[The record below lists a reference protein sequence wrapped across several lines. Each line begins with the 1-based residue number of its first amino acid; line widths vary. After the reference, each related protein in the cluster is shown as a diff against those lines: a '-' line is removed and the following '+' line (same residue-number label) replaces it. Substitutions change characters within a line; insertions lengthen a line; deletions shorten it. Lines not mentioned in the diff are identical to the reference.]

1 MSAYQ
6 PEWLCKE
13 IVDGAH
19 DAVIL
24 ADRDGVIR
32 LWNAGAEAMFGY
44 RADEAVG
51 RTLDLIIPE
60 RLRARHWEGWH
71 AAMARGST
79 EYGDRTLA
87 VPGERRD
94 GSRVSLEFTI
104 GLIRDSAGEIAAV
117 SAILRD
123 VTERFERDRERQRRL
138 AAAEGGGS
146 RPLSGRSPAGG

>member
-1 MSAYQ
+1 MDGDRLAAQ
-6 PEWLCKE
+6 
-13 IVDGAH
+13 IVATAG
-19 DAVIL
+19 DAVIV
-24 ADRDGVIR
+24 ADAAGSIV
-32 LWNAGAEAMFGY
+32 LWNPAAERLFGHPA
-44 RADEAVG
+44 ADAVG
-51 RTLDLIIPE
+51 QSLDLIIPE